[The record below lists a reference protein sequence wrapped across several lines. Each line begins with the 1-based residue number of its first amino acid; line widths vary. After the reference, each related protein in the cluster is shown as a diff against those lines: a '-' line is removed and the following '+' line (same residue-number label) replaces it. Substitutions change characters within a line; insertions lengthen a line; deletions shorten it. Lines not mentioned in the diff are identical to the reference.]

1 MNIVITGSSSGI
13 GKLLSKYF
21 IEKNHNVCKISRSK
35 QDGFSFQCDVSDLN
49 SMQKCV
55 DSISKEWSHV
65 DCLICCAG
73 IQDPIGPAML
83 SDPLKW
89 TNNINVNLIG
99 TYYTIYSFYKLLNKS
114 KIICFSGGGST
125 SSRPNFSSYG
135 VAKTGILRLVEIL
148 SDEFNSNIEIN
159 AIAPGA
165 IYTNMTKQVLSNSEL
180 AGKKEWESA
189 NKLSKDNDG
198 KIEKVIELIEFLI
211 STNGI
216 SGKIISAQWDDLNVI
231 KNNIQDIQNT
241 DVYTLRRIVP
251 EDRNKKWS

>member
-1 MNIVITGSSSGI
+1 MVSLPKIEIYLKKMLFRSTLNTDFLI
-13 GKLLSKYF
+13 G
-21 IEKNHNVCKISRSK
+21 
-35 QDGFSFQCDVSDLN
+35 DVSIVLRGWRAKKRN
-49 SMQKCV
+49 QITLESNEQ
-55 DSISKEWSHV
+55 IEY
-65 DCLICCAG
+65 
-73 IQDPIGPAML
+73 
-83 SDPLKW
+83 LK
-89 TNNINVNLIG
+89 L
-99 TYYTIYSFYKLLNKS
+99 K
-114 KIICFSGGGST
+114 
-125 SSRPNFSSYG
+125 
-135 VAKTGILRLVEIL
+135 KTGILRLVEIL

-216 SGKIISAQWDDLNVI
+216 SGKIISAQWDDLNAI

-251 EDRNKKWS
+251 EDRNKK

>member
-21 IEKNHNVCKISRSK
+21 IEKNHNVCNISRSK
-35 QDGFSFQCDVSDLN
+35 QDGFSFQCDVSNL
-49 SMQKCV
+49 
-55 DSISKEWSHV
+55 DSIQNCVELISKQWNHV

-89 TNNINVNLIG
+89 KNNIDVNLIG
-99 TYYTIYSFYKLLNKS
+99 TYYTIHSFYKLLNRS

-148 SDEFNSNIEIN
+148 SDEFDSNIEIN

-165 IYTNMTKQVLSNSEL
+165 IYTNMTEQILANGEL
-180 AGKKEWESA
+180 AGKNEWESA
-189 NKLSKDNDG
+189 NKLSKNNDE
-198 KIEKVIELIEFLI
+198 KIKKVIELIEFLI

-216 SGKIISAQWDDLNVI
+216 RGKIISAQWDNLDDI
-231 KNNIQDIQNT
+231 KNNIEDIQNT
-241 DVYTLRRIVP
+241 DIYTLRRIVP
-251 EDRNKKWS
+251 NDRNKKWS

>member
-1 MNIVITGSSSGI
+1 MNVVITGSSSGI

-49 SMQKCV
+49 SIQSCV
-55 DSISKEWSHV
+55 ESISKQWSHV

-89 TNNINVNLIG
+89 KNNIDVNLIG
-99 TYYTIYSFYKLLNKS
+99 TYYTIHSFYKLLNRS

-135 VAKTGILRLVEIL
+135 VAKTGIVRLVEIL
-148 SDEFNSNIEIN
+148 SDEFDSNIEIN

-165 IYTNMTKQVLSNSEL
+165 IYTNMTEQILANSEL
-180 AGKKEWESA
+180 AGKNEWESA
-189 NKLSKDNDG
+189 NKLSKNNDE
-198 KIEKVIELIEFLI
+198 KIKKVIELIEFLI
-211 STNGI
+211 TTNGI
-216 SGKIISAQWDDLNVI
+216 SGKIISAQRDNLDDI
-231 KNNIQDIQNT
+231 KNNIEDIQNT
-241 DVYTLRRIVP
+241 DIYTLRRIVP
-251 EDRNKKWS
+251 NDRNKKWS